1 MAAEDLSGP
10 MRRRARR
17 LWRAPHTAA
26 AGTATIRVVRRPA
39 HRRAGDHVMRAH
51 PDHRPRRFS
60 EGQEHTPGL
69 PASARV
75 GRFSDGLTGLLADAP
90 GALRVGTFAD
100 GSVLRPDAPAVRRIG
115 GFARHVLP

>member
-1 MAAEDLSGP
+1 
-10 MRRRARR
+10 
-17 LWRAPHTAA
+17 
-26 AGTATIRVVRRPA
+26 
-39 HRRAGDHVMRAH
+39 MRAH

-90 GALRVGTFAD
+90 SALRVGTFAD

-115 GFARHVLP
+115 GFADQFVPSAGPAAARPRLGLGGPSAPRPHPA